1 MLMQIYQWSLFKDY
15 VLHAFDDEHDELV
28 ELVIDA
34 IEQQTLDDDEVEVE
48 HEQIFDEHEEMV
60 EVDQ

>member
-1 MLMQIYQWSLFKDY
+1 MQIFQWSQFKDY
-15 VLHAFDDEHDELV
+15 VLHAIDDEHDELV

-34 IEQQTLDDDEVEVE
+34 IEQQTHDEGEVEVE
-48 HEQIFDEHEEMV
+48 HEQMFDEHEEMV

>member
-1 MLMQIYQWSLFKDY
+1 MLMQIFQWSQSKDY
-15 VLHAFDDEHDELV
+15 VSLVFDDEHDELV

>member
-1 MLMQIYQWSLFKDY
+1 M
-15 VLHAFDDEHDELV
+15 VEVV

-60 EVDQ
+60 EVDL